1 MFNTTGKGQPR
12 MKQKKLTRRMKKER
26 NKAGKE
32 SVASKYAL
40 KKKLQ
45 RRGTY
50 SPNSPFYD
58 RGGDS
63 A

>member
-1 MFNTTGKGQPR
+1 

-26 NKAGKE
+26 NKAVKE